1 MTADICGFF
10 VESTFSPSL
19 QNVLLFVNEGIV
31 RVGENVYFSYNE
43 SIYNC
48 SSKKK
53 YCSCGIFHE
62 IL

>member
-1 MTADICGFF
+1 MTADVCGFF

-31 RVGENVYFSYNE
+31 RVGENVYFCYNE

-48 SSKKK
+48 SNKKK
-53 YCSCGIFHE
+53 NIVHVEFSMK
-62 IL
+62 

>member
-1 MTADICGFF
+1 MTADVCGFF
-10 VESTFSPSL
+10 VESTFPPSL

-31 RVGENVYFSYNE
+31 RVGENVYFCYNE

-53 YCSCGIFHE
+53 
-62 IL
+62 ILFMLNFP